1 MKKKSDEQQSKNPVA
16 QAVRELRTALGESQ
30 QAFAYRMKTAIRTI
44 ARYETVRP
52 PKGRALAELQQV
64 ATDTGHPKLANI
76 FKDALVA
83 ELGTAGHFA
92 HLGGIAYVVVPGI
105 RDEVGQISSALKD
118 ENTAQE
124 VRIEQAIKA
133 LNAITATMAQKFR
146 NTILTFPP
154 TLTTHPP
161 KEKK

>member
-1 MKKKSDEQQSKNPVA
+1 MKKKADEQHQKDPVS
-16 QAVRELRTALGESQ
+16 QAVRDLRTALGESQ
-30 QAFAYRMKTAIRTI
+30 QAFAYRMKSAIRTV

-64 ATDTGHPKLANI
+64 ATDTGHHKLATI
-76 FKDALVA
+76 FKDALIA

-105 RDEVGQISSALKD
+105 RDEVARISSTLKD

-124 VRIEQAIKA
+124 VRIEQAMKA
-133 LNAITATMAQKFR
+133 LDAMTATMAHKFR

-154 TLTTHPP
+154 TLTTRAP

>member
-1 MKKKSDEQQSKNPVA
+1 MKKKTEEQQPKNPVG

-64 ATDTGHPKLANI
+64 ATDTGHQKLANI
-76 FKDALVA
+76 FNDALIA

-92 HLGGIAYVVVPGI
+92 HLGGIAYVVVPRI
-105 RDEVGQISSALKD
+105 RDEVTQTSSALKD

-124 VRIEQAIKA
+124 VRIEQAIRA
-133 LNAITATMAQKFR
+133 LDAIAATMVHKFR
-146 NTILTFPP
+146 NTVLMFPP
-154 TLTTHPP
+154 TLTTHPA

>member
-1 MKKKSDEQQSKNPVA
+1 MKKKSDEQQPKNPVG

-64 ATDTGHPKLANI
+64 ATDTGHQKLANI
-76 FKDALVA
+76 FKDALIA

-92 HLGGIAYVVVPGI
+92 HLGGVAYVVVPRI
-105 RDEVGQISSALKD
+105 RDEVAQISSALKD
-118 ENTAQE
+118 ESTAQE
-124 VRIEQAIKA
+124 VKIEQAIKA
-133 LNAITATMAQKFR
+133 LDAISLTMTHKFR

>member
-1 MKKKSDEQQSKNPVA
+1 MKKKSDEQQVKNPVG

-64 ATDTGHPKLANI
+64 ATDTGHQKLASI
-76 FKDALVA
+76 FKDALIA
-83 ELGTAGHFA
+83 ELGTAGHLA
-92 HLGGIAYVVVPGI
+92 HLGGIAYVVVPVI
-105 RDEVGQISSALKD
+105 RDEMARISSTLKD
-118 ENTAQE
+118 ENTGQE

-133 LNAITATMAQKFR
+133 LDAITLTMAHKFR

-154 TLTTHPP
+154 TTQLP
-161 KEKK
+161 KDKK

>member
-1 MKKKSDEQQSKNPVA
+1 LKKKTEEEQSKYPVGL
-16 QAVRELRTALGESQ
+16 AVRELRTALGESQ

-64 ATDTGHPKLANI
+64 ATDTGHQKLANI
-76 FKDALVA
+76 FKDALIA
-83 ELGTAGHFA
+83 ELGSAGHFA
-92 HLGGIAYVVVPGI
+92 HLGGTAYVVVPRI
-105 RDEVGQISSALKD
+105 RDEVIHISSALKD
-118 ENTAQE
+118 ENTAQD

-133 LNAITATMAQKFR
+133 LDAIAATMVHKFR

-154 TLTTHPP
+154 TLTTHTP
-161 KEKK
+161 KEEK